1 MFDARTCISL
11 QVTPRYDEIVV
22 SSRRMSPEQ
31 FFQNAAHDGTVFRGE
46 HIYIMMDEQDVVRF
60 YLPDYSFASDIA
72 LLGDKKTGH
81 EFIETIFRE
90 GIDEEDLGD
99 TSSFEKPSPRSSR
112 AAHPEAM
119 DVIKDICEKLECKPK
134 FINSGARGYQVRL
147 GGVDWD
153 EIDSA
158 VADLKAELTTI
169 GYPNIQVK
177 RVGSQ
182 YGTYAQLA
190 FIVPYESK
198 LFEAATITPEFNKAA
213 RAAYEQLAMGKPM
226 NSVSMWLQDKYHF
239 DQKQIDLIFHYMSM
253 MQPKRVAE
261 GTMPGPSD
269 QGGASTPP
277 PHQGPSDSISAPAPD
292 MGSDKPAP
300 GTDTAKPQQGEAPDP
315 KQMIQQNPEL
325 ADFFAAMAKMKPEEI
340 QNITQMFTESLDD
353 DESESV
359 EEAIQ
364 KAAVKVANIMERYDA
379 FEERFGTG
387 GW

>member
-1 MFDARTCISL
+1 
-11 QVTPRYDEIVV
+11 
-22 SSRRMSPEQ
+22 
-31 FFQNAAHDGTVFRGE
+31 
-46 HIYIMMDEQDVVRF
+46 
-60 YLPDYSFASDIA
+60 
-72 LLGDKKTGH
+72 
-81 EFIETIFRE
+81 
-90 GIDEEDLGD
+90 
-99 TSSFEKPSPRSSR
+99 
-112 AAHPEAM
+112 M

-253 MQPKRVAE
+253 MQPKKVTE

-269 QGGASTPP
+269 QGGADTPP
-277 PHQGPSDSISAPAPD
+277 PHQGPSDSISAPTPD
-292 MGSDKPAP
+292 MGADEPAP
-300 GTDTAKPQQGEAPDP
+300 GTDAAKPQQGDAPDP
-315 KQMIQQNPEL
+315 KQMIQQNPDL
-325 ADFFAAMAKMKPEEI
+325 AEFFAAMAKMKPEDI
-340 QNITQMFTESLDD
+340 QNVTQMFTEG
-353 DESESV
+353 
-359 EEAIQ
+359 
-364 KAAVKVANIMERYDA
+364 
-379 FEERFGTG
+379 EERK
-387 GW
+387 